1 MVRLLFDLVLLQ
13 MNAANMT
20 MLSGG
25 NSGWPVQG
33 VSIIMNGAST
43 QVFEIVKGEQNNI
56 NPDWSRIKLVSD
68 Q

>member
-1 MVRLLFDLVLLQ
+1 MVRFLFDLVLLQ
-13 MNAANMT
+13 MNAANMP

-43 QVFEIVKGEQNNI
+43 QVEIVKGEFNNI